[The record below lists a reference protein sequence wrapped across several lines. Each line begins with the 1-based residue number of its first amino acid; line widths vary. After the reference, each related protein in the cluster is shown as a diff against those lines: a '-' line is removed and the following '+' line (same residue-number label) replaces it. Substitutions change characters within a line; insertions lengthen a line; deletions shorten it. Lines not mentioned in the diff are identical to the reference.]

1 MKDDKSLL
9 VKRMRLAARVLGFGA
24 MGIGAAFVIY
34 EAVGQFLGQG
44 WVSMEAEVVWFVL
57 ILAMALAGCILS
69 WRRERLAA
77 ILLISSAAAMAADL
91 YIMVGRER
99 MITWLLFGLPYLIA
113 GLLLLKS
120 WRLSNELRREPR

>member
-1 MKDDKSLL
+1 MESGQYRL
-9 VKRMRLAARVLGFGA
+9 VKRMRLAARILGFGA

-34 EAVGQFLGQG
+34 EAVGQFVGEG
-44 WVSMEAEVVWFVL
+44 SVAMPIEVVWFVL

-69 WRRERLAA
+69 WRRERLAG
-77 ILLISSAAAMAADL
+77 ILLVSSAAAMAADI
-91 YIMVGRER
+91 YIIVGREK

-120 WRLSNELRREPR
+120 WRLSRRPL